1 MEKDFTIKTENVE
14 TKEDVDAQ
22 ETKTVTVEEM
32 QRRIAK
38 EKERQDELNQA
49 LEGYKSGESERIQAA
64 VQSALEEAEKTRKMN
79 ADQLAEYKQKE
90 AERKHLQELEK
101 LNAQIA
107 EFQQKERMAEI
118 KDIAI
123 QKLNEFNIKTDE
135 KVINLVLADEPEAT
149 SNRIEALN
157 ALLTAER
164 NKYIGQDAPL
174 TGGGIGSNKPSSFTD
189 ILDNARI
196 IK

>member
-64 VQSALEEAEKTRKMN
+64 IQSALEEAEKTRKMN

-90 AERKHLQELEK
+90 AERKHQQELEK
-101 LNAQIA
+101 LNAQIV

-135 KVINLVLADEPEAT
+135 KVINLVLADEPETT

-157 ALLTAER
+157 ELLTVER

-174 TGGGIGSNKPSSFTD
+174 TGGGIGSKKPSSFTD

>member
-90 AERKHLQELEK
+90 AERKHQQELEK

-107 EFQQKERMAEI
+107 EFQQKERVAEI

-135 KVINLVLADEPEAT
+135 KVINLVLADEPETT
-149 SNRIEALN
+149 SDRIEALN
-157 ALLTAER
+157 ELLTAER

-174 TGGGIGSNKPSSFTD
+174 TGGGIGSKKPSSFTD

>member
-14 TKEDVDAQ
+14 TKDDVDAQ

-38 EKERQDELNQA
+38 EKEKQDELNQA

-90 AERKHLQELEK
+90 AERKHQQELEK

-135 KVINLVLADEPEAT
+135 KVINLVLADEPETT

-157 ALLTAER
+157 ELLTAER